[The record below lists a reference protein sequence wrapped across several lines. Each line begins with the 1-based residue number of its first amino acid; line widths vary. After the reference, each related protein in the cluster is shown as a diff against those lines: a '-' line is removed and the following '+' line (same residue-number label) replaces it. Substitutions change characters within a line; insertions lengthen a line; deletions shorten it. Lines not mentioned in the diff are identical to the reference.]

1 MTLVGQAICRLPILT
16 RRSQPSRL
24 ARPLPM
30 PPIPHR
36 RLWFWATPTT
46 TPPPRPEEMAGTT
59 VDSAAAARARGMV
72 PAEGPEVRTETSP
85 RRKDRED
92 RAHFSTKRRR
102 PQGGN
107 GNDEAADGAGDAPSY
122 MNIQFSA
129 EEIAAEE
136 KRPKRK
142 VAVLIGYA
150 GTGYKGMQ
158 INHQEK
164 TIEGDLFRAFV
175 EAGAISKANASD
187 PRKVS
192 LMRCART
199 DKGVHAA
206 SNVVSLKVILD
217 EPEAAKT
224 AEASTEEGEGTKTNS
239 AETAG
244 DGQNLEVDKA
254 GEAGDMTAEEA
265 LTARINKHLPDQIR
279 IWGIIRT
286 NNAFSSHQA
295 CDSRWY
301 EYLMPSHVLL
311 PPHPDSFLG
320 KKIVAAVKEKG
331 EFDDW
336 KTRLGETF
344 DFWDKVEENEIKPI
358 LSKLDDATRDE
369 VLRRLHVIDDLQ
381 QPNQLGAEDVEVE
394 DTAPD
399 GSNKSPAATAVET
412 GETSACETAAP
423 STADPQAMADAQNDK
438 AAAAP
443 DAEADPADAEMAISS
458 WYTASEAEL
467 AVRDIKAA
475 YITAK
480 KRYRVSEERLSQLQ
494 GALDCYIGTN
504 NFHNYTILKKFSDS
518 SAKRHIKSF
527 VVNRQPI
534 QIGDT
539 QWLSLKVHGQ
549 SFMMHQ
555 IRKMV
560 AMAVL
565 LVRSGAPPADRIKA
579 SYGPKRISIPK
590 APGLGL
596 LLERPVF
603 ENYSKRA
610 VQSLDRPPLNFD
622 KFEAEIQTF
631 KDKHIYKRMWDV
643 EERANVFHT
652 FYNQLDSFATDY
664 FLWVTANGFDVA
676 YERKEK
682 GDRVPKGLEAQLGDD
697 GENPDEG
704 EG

>member
-1 MTLVGQAICRLPILT
+1 
-16 RRSQPSRL
+16 
-24 ARPLPM
+24 
-30 PPIPHR
+30 
-36 RLWFWATPTT
+36 
-46 TPPPRPEEMAGTT
+46 
-59 VDSAAAARARGMV
+59 
-72 PAEGPEVRTETSP
+72 
-85 RRKDRED
+85 
-92 RAHFSTKRRR
+92 
-102 PQGGN
+102 
-107 GNDEAADGAGDAPSY
+107 

-142 VAVLIGYA
+142 VAVLMGYA

-158 INHQEK
+158 INHLEK

-217 EPEAAKT
+217 EPEAEAAGKT
-224 AEASTEEGEGTKTNS
+224 AEAATEEGEGVCSNG
-239 AETAG
+239 AEAVEG
-244 DGQNLEVDKA
+244 EKALETGRAV
-254 GEAGDMTAEEA
+254 GITAEEE

-336 KTRLGETF
+336 KNRLGETF
-344 DFWDKVEENEIKPI
+344 DFWEKVEENEIKPI
-358 LSKLDDATRDE
+358 LVRLDDATRDE
-369 VLRRLHVIDDLQ
+369 VLRRLHVVDDLQ
-381 QPNQLGAEDVEVE
+381 QPDQLGAEDVEME
-394 DTAPD
+394 DSAD
-399 GSNKSPAATAVET
+399 DNSNKPSATEAAEA
-412 GETSACETAAP
+412 GEASAPETAAP
-423 STADPQAMADAQNDK
+423 SNADSEAMLDGPGPGRDDN
-438 AAAAP
+438 AAP
-443 DAEADPADAEMAISS
+443 APAVEADPADAAIAAES

-467 AVRDIKAA
+467 AVREIKAA
-475 YITAK
+475 YIAAK
-480 KRYRVSEERLSQLQ
+480 KRYRVSEARLDQLQ
-494 GALDCYIGTN
+494 AALDCYVGTN

-527 VVNRQPI
+527 TANRQPI

-565 LVRSGAPPADRIKA
+565 LVRSGAPPANRIRT

-603 ENYSKRA
+603 DNYSKRA
-610 VQSLDRPPLNFD
+610 VQTLDRPPLNFD
-622 KFEAEIQTF
+622 KFEAEIQAF
-631 KDKHIYKRMWDV
+631 KDEHIYKRMWDV
-643 EERANVFHT
+643 EERSNV
-652 FYNQLDSFATDY
+652 
-664 FLWVTANGFDVA
+664 
-676 YERKEK
+676 
-682 GDRVPKGLEAQLGDD
+682 
-697 GENPDEG
+697 
-704 EG
+704 

>member
-1 MTLVGQAICRLPILT
+1 MPTSETHENGAVLAPGAPSANAPII
-16 RRSQPSRL
+16 SQEAVAL
-24 ARPLPM
+24 G
-30 PPIPHR
+30 
-36 RLWFWATPTT
+36 
-46 TPPPRPEEMAGTT
+46 GTNDA
-59 VDSAAAARARGMV
+59 VAAKTERDDWNLGRQRGGRKGKRNG
-72 PAEGPEVRTETSP
+72 ASGGPVSHERK
-85 RRKDRED
+85 RKDRED
-92 RAHFSTKRRR
+92 RPHFPTKRRR
-102 PQGGN
+102 PQGGS
-107 GNDEAADGAGDAPSY
+107 GNDEPVDGAGGAPSY

-224 AEASTEEGEGTKTNS
+224 AEAATKEGEGTKSNG
-239 AETAG
+239 AETVG
-244 DGQNLEVDKA
+244 DDKNPEADKA
-254 GEAGDMTAEEA
+254 GETGGITAEEA
-265 LTARINKHLPDQIR
+265 LTARINNHLPDQIR
-279 IWGIIRT
+279 VWGIIRT

-320 KKIVAAVKEKG
+320 KKIVAAVREKV

-358 LSKLDDATRDE
+358 LAKLDDATREE
-369 VLRRLHVIDDLQ
+369 VLRRLHVIEDLQ
-381 QPNQLGAEDVEVE
+381 QPDQLGAEDVEVE
-394 DTAPD
+394 DAAPNA
-399 GSNKSPAATAVET
+399 STKSPAAAATET
-412 GETSACETAAP
+412 REASALETAAP
-423 STADPQAMADAQNDK
+423 PSFDPEAKSDAHGQDDK
-438 AAAAP
+438 AAATP
-443 DAEADPADAEMAISS
+443 DVEADPADAKVAISS

-480 KRYRVSEERLSQLQ
+480 KRYRVSEERLAQLQ
-494 GALDCYIGTN
+494 AALDCYVGTN

-527 VVNRQPI
+527 AVNRQPI

-565 LVRSGAPPADRIKA
+565 LVRSGAPPADRIKT

-603 ENYSKRA
+603 DNYSKRA
-610 VQSLDRPPLNFD
+610 IQSLDRPPLNFD
-622 KFEAEIQTF
+622 KFEAEIQAF

-643 EERANVFHT
+643 EERSNVFHT
-652 FYNQLDSFATDY
+652 FFNQLDSFATDY

>member
-1 MTLVGQAICRLPILT
+1 MPTSETHENGADVASGMPSANVPNAPQETMASGDANDAAASKPGRGDWELT
-16 RRSQPSRL
+16 RQRGGRKGKRNG
-24 ARPLPM
+24 AGGG
-30 PPIPHR
+30 
-36 RLWFWATPTT
+36 PTG
-46 TPPPRPEEMAGTT
+46 EE
-59 VDSAAAARARGMV
+59 RK
-72 PAEGPEVRTETSP
+72 
-85 RRKDRED
+85 RKDRED
-92 RAHFSTKRRR
+92 RPHFPTKRRR
-102 PQGGN
+102 PMGGS
-107 GNDEAADGAGDAPSY
+107 GNDESADGAGGAPSY

-142 VAVLIGYA
+142 VAVLMGYA

-217 EPEAAKT
+217 EPEAEAADKT
-224 AEASTEEGEGTKTNS
+224 AEATVEEGEGARPNGAEAVVGDKTV
-239 AETAG
+239 ETG
-244 DGQNLEVDKA
+244 KA
-254 GEAGDMTAEEA
+254 GEGDKTVGITAEEA

-344 DFWDKVEENEIKPI
+344 DFWEKVEENEIKPI
-358 LSKLDDATRDE
+358 LTRLDDATRDE
-369 VLRRLHVIDDLQ
+369 VLRRLHVVDDLQ
-381 QPNQLGAEDVEVE
+381 QPDQLGTEDVEPE
-394 DTAPD
+394 DSTAD
-399 GSNKSPAATAVET
+399 ASNKPSATKAPEAVEA
-412 GETSACETAAP
+412 SAPEAAAP
-423 STADPQAMADAQNDK
+423 SNTDSETMLDAPPDQDGNV
-438 AAAAP
+438 AP
-443 DAEADPADAEMAISS
+443 APAVEADPADAAIAAES

-467 AVRDIKAA
+467 AVREIKAA
-475 YITAK
+475 YIAAK
-480 KRYRVSEERLSQLQ
+480 KRYRVSEARLDHLQ
-494 GALDCYIGTN
+494 AALDCYVGTN
-504 NFHNYTILKKFSDS
+504 NFHNYTILKKYSDS

-527 VVNRQPI
+527 TVNRQPI
-534 QIGDT
+534 QIDDT

-565 LVRSGAPPADRIKA
+565 LVRSGAPPANRIKT

-603 ENYSKRA
+603 DNYSKRA
-610 VQSLDRPPLNFD
+610 VQTLDRPPLNFD
-622 KFEAEIQTF
+622 KFEAEIQAF
-631 KDKHIYKRMWDV
+631 KDEQIYKRMWDV
-643 EERANVFHT
+643 EERSNVFHT
-652 FYNQLDSFATDY
+652 FFNQLDSFATDY
-664 FLWVTANGFDVA
+664 FLWVTANGFEGA

-682 GDRVPKGLEAQLGDD
+682 GDRVPKGLEAQLGDE